1 MPMNAVLDPI
11 VSEFDT
17 QEQAA
22 SYDRWLLAKVQK
34 AQDSTQ
40 PLISHDQVMSQAR
53 ALIESKRKPH
63 AAG

>member
-1 MPMNAVLDPI
+1 MNAVLDPI

-17 QEQAA
+17 AEQAA

-34 AQDSTQ
+34 AQDTKK
-40 PLISHDQVMSQAR
+40 PLIPHDQVMAQAR
-53 ALIESKRKPH
+53 ALIEAKRKKH

>member
-1 MPMNAVLDPI
+1 MSAVLDPI

-17 QEQAA
+17 EEQAA

-34 AQDSTQ
+34 AQENVKA
-40 PLISHDQVMSQAR
+40 LIPHDQVMAQAR
-53 ALIESKRKPH
+53 ALIEQKRKKH